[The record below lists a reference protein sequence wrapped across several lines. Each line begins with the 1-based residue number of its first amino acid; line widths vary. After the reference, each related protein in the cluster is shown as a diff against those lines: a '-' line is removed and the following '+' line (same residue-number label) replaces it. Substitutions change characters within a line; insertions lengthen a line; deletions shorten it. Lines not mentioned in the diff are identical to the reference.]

1 MKNRCENHVCCV
13 RRITDYAERACS
25 DRGVALT
32 PLRKRVLEI
41 VARSHRPVKA
51 YKVLSELSRT
61 AKPPTVYRALD
72 FLIENGLV
80 HKLSS
85 VSSYF
90 ACFHPSNGHPD
101 CFFLICTDCGEA
113 SEFCTKSLYKSVEN
127 AVKSKG
133 FSGTDTVLEVRGLC
147 SECGGAE
154 V

>member
-1 MKNRCENHVCCV
+1 MKKRCKNHDSCV
-13 RRITDYAERACS
+13 SKITDYAECVCS
-25 DRGVALT
+25 ERGIALT

-51 YKVLSELSRT
+51 YKVLSGLSRT

-90 ACFHPSNGHPD
+90 ACFHPSSGHAE

-113 SEFCTKSLYKSVEN
+113 SEFCTESLSESVDN
-127 AVKSKG
+127 AVKDEG
-133 FSGTDTVLEVRGLC
+133 FSKTDTVLEVRGLC
-147 SECGGAE
+147 SACGGTE
-154 V
+154 L